1 MSEAHDTDSPVS
13 LHVCAF
19 KGLQNLPLYVAQR
32 EGYFARQGLAVA
44 VSYTAGSAPQ
54 LAGLARGDYQLIQT
68 APDNVINF
76 DTNPAAFGVTPADA
90 PHAVMLLGG
99 SNGPL
104 GVFGRLGLT
113 SVEELRGATLGVD
126 NPTSGFALV
135 LRDLLL
141 RLGLRLGDDYS
152 FVVAGSTNL
161 RLDALLRGEVAATIL
176 YPPFDG
182 QAVAQGCHQF
192 ASSKGTYPAYASLA
206 TAALQPW
213 LLANGGA
220 ATRYCRAILQ
230 ALRWLYDPANAQAAQ
245 AILRD
250 EPALALDATTAQLSL
265 AAFVSPEDGFG
276 VDAPLDMAGLR
287 QVIAIRS
294 ALGAPGL
301 ALGAP
306 DHYVNLTAY
315 EAARQAEHA

>member
-1 MSEAHDTDSPVS
+1 MSEAQDITNPAT

-32 EGYFARQGLAVA
+32 EGYFAQLGLAVA

-76 DTNPAAFGVTPADA
+76 DTNPAAFGVAPADA

-104 GVFGRLGLT
+104 GVFGRPGVAT
-113 SVEELRGATLGVD
+113 VDQLRGATLGVD

-176 YPPFDG
+176 YPPFAG
-182 QAVAQGCHQF
+182 QATAHGCRQF
-192 ASSKGTYPAYASLA
+192 ASSNGAYPAYASLA

-213 LLANGGA
+213 LATNGA
-220 ATRYCRAILQ
+220 TATRYCRAILQ

-250 EPALALDATTAQLSL
+250 EPALALDAATAQLSL
-265 AAFVSPEDGFG
+265 AAFVSPDDGFG
-276 VDAPLDMAGLR
+276 IDAPLDMAGLR

-294 ALGAPGL
+294 ALGASNL
-301 ALGAP
+301 ALGEP
-306 DHYVNLTAY
+306 DRYVNLACY
-315 EAARQAEHA
+315 EQARQAESA

>member
-1 MSEAHDTDSPVS
+1 MSEAQYGISPIN

-32 EGYFARQGLAVA
+32 EGYFARLGLAVA
-44 VSYTAGSAPQ
+44 ISYTTGSAAQ
-54 LAGLARGDYQLIQT
+54 LAGLAHGEYQLIQT

-76 DTNPAAFGVTPADA
+76 DTNPAAFGGAPTDA
-90 PHAVMLLGG
+90 PHVVMLLGG

-104 GVFGRLGLT
+104 GVFGRPGVTTLNG
-113 SVEELRGATLGVD
+113 LRGATLGVD

-141 RLGLRLGDDYS
+141 RQGLRLGDDYS
-152 FVVAGSTNL
+152 FVVVGSTNL
-161 RLDALLRGEVAATIL
+161 RLGALLRGEVAATIL

-182 QAVAQGCHQF
+182 QALAQGCHQF
-192 ASSKGTYPAYASLA
+192 ASSRGTYSAYASLA

-213 LLANGGA
+213 LAANSET

-230 ALRWLYDPANAQAAQ
+230 ALRWLYDPTNADAAL

-250 EPALALDATTAQLSL
+250 EPALTLDTSTAQLSL
-265 AAFVSPEDGFG
+265 AAFVSPDDGFG
-276 VDAPLDMAGLR
+276 LDARLDMAGLR

-294 ALGAPGL
+294 TLGGVGAALGEPER
-301 ALGAP
+301 
-306 DHYVNLTAY
+306 YVDMGCY
-315 EAARQAEHA
+315 ERARAAEGM